1 MRYEFAPMEGIT
13 DDLFRRLHHKYFP
26 GVDRY
31 YTPFLSP
38 SEGKVFSDKELRE
51 VLPENNPGIDLV
63 PQLLT
68 CHAGHFLAGAAI
80 LRDLGYRE
88 VNLNLGCPSGTV
100 TAKGKGSGLIFPE
113 RREMLRAFLDEIFS
127 SCPLEISIKTR
138 LGKSDPEEFPA
149 LLDLFNQYPVKTLI
163 LHPRVRDDLY
173 RGPVQLSSYDW
184 AVSHSRA
191 SVTLSGGIARVSDCQ
206 RIFSSHPEPESV
218 MLGRGLVA
226 DPALA
231 RKLQGGPGADRETL
245 RAFCEEFFQETAARL
260 HGPKPTMFR
269 MKEIWTYLILLFD
282 RRDACWRTLR
292 KTTSLTEYQATV
304 ARIFRELPLREEAD
318 VNWS

>member
-1 MRYEFAPMEGIT
+1 
-13 DDLFRRLHHKYFP
+13 
-26 GVDRY
+26 
-31 YTPFLSP
+31 
-38 SEGKVFSDKELRE
+38 
-51 VLPENNPGIDLV
+51 
-63 PQLLT
+63 
-68 CHAGHFLAGAAI
+68 
-80 LRDLGYRE
+80 
-88 VNLNLGCPSGTV
+88 
-100 TAKGKGSGLIFPE
+100 
-113 RREMLRAFLDEIFS
+113 MLRAFLDEIFS

-184 AVSHSRA
+184 AFSHSRA
-191 SVTLSGGIARVSDCQ
+191 PVTLSGGIARVSDCQ

-231 RKLQGGPGADRETL
+231 RKLQGGPGTDRENL